1 MILQDAELAG
11 VRVLVERAGDRYRV
25 FTPYDMLLVTDEEL
39 ARFAM
44 AILREVGVARED
56 GVSAPVSRKWSEAE

>member
-25 FTPYDMLLVTDEEL
+25 STPYDLLFVSREEL
-39 ARFAM
+39 ARFAVE
-44 AILREVGVARED
+44 ILREVGV
-56 GVSAPVSRKWSEAE
+56 APVSRKWSESE